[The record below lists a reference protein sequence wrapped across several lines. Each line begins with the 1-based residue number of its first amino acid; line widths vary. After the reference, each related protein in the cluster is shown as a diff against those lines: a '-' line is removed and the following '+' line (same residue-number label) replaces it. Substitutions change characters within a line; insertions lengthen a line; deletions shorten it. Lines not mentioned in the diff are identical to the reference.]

1 MSNELDLSVENIA
14 KINAKV
20 QAQDKDLYAFLK
32 NEFADIS
39 VEDRLKYLS
48 TILNDHFDDYEFDS
62 KDEYSVDGYIVK
74 RFYPKGRGSR

>member
-1 MSNELDLSVENIA
+1 MSKELDLSVENIS

-74 RFYPKGRGSR
+74 RFYPKGRGE